1 MRRSNALLLAAS
13 IFTFALLPLPAHGL
27 PIYIDQ
33 DAEFRYV
40 NATTATT
47 VPVVPA
53 TWFTFG
59 FDDSSWFTGTAPF
72 STGFG
77 GDLSNVNGPF
87 APGPT
92 EPIPSPS
99 TAWSVNFDPF
109 LRTTFNLPA
118 PTALTIWMAVDN
130 GIQSLYLNGV
140 LGTGSFNREGQAFR
154 WEHVFD
160 IPAAYTFAGENV
172 LALQLEDHGGA
183 TGFVMM
189 LTADDAAQNP
199 TFTDLEPPDPPVPPT
214 TVPEPATLT
223 LFGLGLAGIERYRR
237 RHQKR

>member
-1 MRRSNALLLAAS
+1 MRRSTTLVLAAS
-13 IFTFALLPLPAHGL
+13 IFTFALVPLPAHGL
-27 PIYIDQ
+27 PIYVDQ
-33 DAEFRYV
+33 DATYRYV

-59 FDDSSWFTGTAPF
+59 FDDSSWFVGNGPF
-72 STGFG
+72 STGFST
-77 GDLSNVNGPF
+77 DLSNVNGPF

-99 TAWSVNFDPF
+99 TPWSVNFDPY
-109 LRTTFNLPA
+109 LRTTFDLAA
-118 PTALTIWMAVDN
+118 PTALTVWMAVDN
-130 GIQSLYLNGV
+130 GILSLYLNGV
-140 LGTGSFNREGQAFR
+140 VATSSFNREGAAHR

-172 LALQLEDHGGA
+172 LALQLEDHGVA

-189 LTADDAAQNP
+189 VTADDAAENP
-199 TFTDLEPPDPPVPPT
+199 IFTDEDPPIPPT
-214 TVPEPATLT
+214 AVPEPATLA
-223 LFGLGLAGIERYRR
+223 LFGLGLAGLERYRR
-237 RHQKR
+237 RRSNR

>member
-1 MRRSNALLLAAS
+1 MRRSNALVLAAS
-13 IFTFALLPLPAHGL
+13 IFAVGVLPLPAHGL

-33 DAEFRYV
+33 DATFRYV
-40 NATTATT
+40 NATAATT

-53 TWFTFG
+53 TWFTYG
-59 FDDSSWFTGTAPF
+59 FDDSSWFTGNAPF

-77 GDLSNVNGPF
+77 GDQANVNGPF
-87 APGPT
+87 FPGPT
-92 EPIPSPS
+92 EPIPAAS
-99 TAWSVNFDPF
+99 TPWSVNFDPY
-109 LRTTFNLPA
+109 LRTTFNLDA

-189 LTADDAAQNP
+189 LTANDAAQNP
-199 TFTDLEPPDPPVPPT
+199 TFTDLAPPVPPT
-214 TVPEPATLT
+214 AVPEPATLT
-223 LFGLGLAGIERYRR
+223 MFGLGLAGIERYRR
-237 RHQKR
+237 RRQRR